1 MQGCI
6 HCGACT
12 AACIRG
18 ALKIDAKSGTVSY
31 DESLCTYCNACIKA
45 CPARAL
51 TNANQIRRPYVSGE
65 RLSETYESR

>member
-12 AACIRG
+12 AACTKG
-18 ALKIDAKSGTVSY
+18 ALKMEPESGIVSC
-31 DESLCTYCNACIKA
+31 DESLCTHCNACIRA

-51 TNANQIRRPYVSGE
+51 TYHQIRRPYVSE
-65 RLSETYESR
+65 KRLPEAYESR